1 MGSLMGKQCVEAA
14 ATEETNVNV
23 TVSQMTD
30 DANALRPSGAMV
42 LFGRFMLADQS
53 EYPCRVV
60 QITPDH
66 ADLTSSAEVEEGAQ
80 IVAYIDEIG
89 RVEGTAINVGEESFR
104 LQFKLTPL
112 KRERIFKRLEWL
124 RDKAAGKAHDQR
136 RHQRYQPKNSQSVIT
151 LPDGRSYPCKVL
163 DISLSGAS
171 VETSVLP
178 ALGTHIMLGKMY
190 GRVVRYHEQ
199 GLGIEFLR
207 PMDQNTLRAQVRD
220 A

>member
-1 MGSLMGKQCVEAA
+1 VLAA
-14 ATEETNVNV
+14 RTDEKTVNV
-23 TVSQMTD
+23 TVTTEKRDQ
-30 DANALRPSGAMV
+30 AALKPTGALV
-42 LFGRFMLADQS
+42 LFGRFMLPDQS
-53 EYPCRVV
+53 EHPCRVIG
-60 QITPDH
+60 ITPDY
-66 ADLTSSAEVEEGAQ
+66 ADISSTAELEEGMQ
-80 IVAYIDEIG
+80 LVAYIDEIG
-89 RVEGTAINVGEESFR
+89 RVEGTAVNVSEESFR
-104 LQFKLTPL
+104 LQFKLTPM

-151 LPDGRSYPCKVL
+151 LSDGRSYPCKVL